1 MASAVSPFVLEER
14 MKNEKKV
21 AFQSKRIAE
30 LEKQVK
36 CLEAENKSMEK
47 DIDRYKKIISSKDVV
62 IGSLQ
67 SKAAEYK
74 KCHDAEMHEVFEL
87 KANLRTAISDAKASR
102 AKYEKEMKSLID
114 RFRKRK

>member
-1 MASAVSPFVLEER
+1 

-21 AFQSKRIAE
+21 AFQSQRIAE

-47 DIDRYKKIISSKDVV
+47 DIDRYKKIISSKDETIVA
-62 IGSLQ
+62 LQ
-67 SKAAEYK
+67 SETAEYK
-74 KCHDAEMHEVFEL
+74 KRHDAEMHDVMEL
-87 KANLRTAISDAKASR
+87 KASLRTAISDAKASR

-114 RFRKRK
+114 RIRKGK